1 MNRRSLRNRIF
12 DENELESESSELETS
27 SEYEENDDER
37 SERSSDNSLESDS
50 SDIEPLSQEIL
61 EGSAVNLDIRM
72 NSKNGLIEYTKE
84 PFVRGRRFSFRHQSN
99 VSKGP
104 TAFAISAVESPLS
117 AFVLIL
123 SPIEEH
129 ILRMTNLF
137 GARTYRNNWEHLTI
151 QQLRA
156 YFGLLLLAGV
166 YRSYGECVTQV
177 WNVDKGRAI
186 FRKTMSLDMFKKI
199 QRCIRFDDREERN
212 RRDKLSPIR
221 FFCNML
227 DISALNAYI
236 IFTHIFSDWN
246 RKKTNIN
253 IRRRLFLEELGEALT
268 VPFATN
274 RSHPPRMSQQFHAE
288 LHPQTSMSHLQ
299 PNNKRGR
306 CYICS
311 SKNNRNVF
319 ASRCEKCARF
329 ICASHK
335 YSICHNCACRIV
347 SN

>member
-37 SERSSDNSLESDS
+37 SERSSDDSLESDS

-104 TAFAISAVESPLS
+104 TAFAISAVDSPLS
-117 AFVLIL
+117 AFLLIL

-166 YRSYGECVTQV
+166 YRSYGECVMQL

-221 FFCNML
+221 FVFDKWTAHL
-227 DISALNAYI
+227 KTLYTVGKTVI
-236 IFTHIFSDWN
+236 IN
-246 RKKTNIN
+246 EQ
-253 IRRRLFLEELGEALT
+253 L
-268 VPFATN
+268 VPF
-274 RSHPPRMSQQFHAE
+274 
-288 LHPQTSMSHLQ
+288 
-299 PNNKRGR
+299 RG
-306 CYICS
+306 
-311 SKNNRNVF
+311 
-319 ASRCEKCARF
+319 RCEKCARF

>member
-1 MNRRSLRNRIF
+1 MTLLSTYHRGLEIEQSAKKKPNLITFYNKTKGGVDTLDQMVGTFRSKRKVNRWPMAL
-12 DENELESESSELETS
+12 
-27 SEYEENDDER
+27 
-37 SERSSDNSLESDS
+37 
-50 SDIEPLSQEIL
+50 
-61 EGSAVNLDIRM
+61 
-72 NSKNGLIEYTKE
+72 
-84 PFVRGRRFSFRHQSN
+84 
-99 VSKGP
+99 
-104 TAFAISAVESPLS
+104 
-117 AFVLIL
+117 
-123 SPIEEH
+123 
-129 ILRMTNLF
+129 
-137 GARTYRNNWEHLTI
+137 
-151 QQLRA
+151 
-156 YFGLLLLAGV
+156 
-166 YRSYGECVTQV
+166 
-177 WNVDKGRAI
+177 
-186 FRKTMSLDMFKKI
+186 
-199 QRCIRFDDREERN
+199 
-212 RRDKLSPIR
+212 
-221 FFCNML
+221 FCNML